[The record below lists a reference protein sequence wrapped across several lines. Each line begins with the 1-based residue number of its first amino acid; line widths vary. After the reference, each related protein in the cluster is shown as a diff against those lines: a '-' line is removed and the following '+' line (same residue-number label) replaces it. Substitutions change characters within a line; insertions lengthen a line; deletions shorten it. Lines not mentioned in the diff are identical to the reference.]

1 MRKRRVNNMV
11 MKIKDIRKLTSE
23 QRKSRLDQYRRE
35 YMNVKAQLSSGGS
48 IDHTDSKLIGITG
61 HILNETKT
69 SLLIDADSKKYISK
83 KDGHFR
89 IYGEEI
95 SFQVQG
101 QLLVGVP
108 KKRSKRKH
116 KNW

>member
-1 MRKRRVNNMV
+1 MTIDKEKILHIINN
-11 MKIKDIRKLTSE
+11 DLTGYKLEIVS
-23 QRKSRLDQYRRE
+23 
-35 YMNVKAQLSSGGS
+35 
-48 IDHTDSKLIGITG
+48 HTDSKLIGITG

-69 SLLIDADSKKYISK
+69 SLLIDADSNKYISK

-101 QLLVGVP
+101 QLLVGIP

>member
-1 MRKRRVNNMV
+1 MSINKGKILNIINNDLTGY
-11 MKIKDIRKLTSE
+11 KIEIIS
-23 QRKSRLDQYRRE
+23 
-35 YMNVKAQLSSGGS
+35 
-48 IDHTDSKLIGITG
+48 HTDSNLMGIIGL
-61 HILNETKT
+61 ILNETKT
-69 SLLIDADSKKYISK
+69 SLTIDVDGKKNISK

-89 IYGEEI
+89 IYSEEI
-95 SFQVQG
+95 SFQIQG

>member
-1 MRKRRVNNMV
+1 MSIKKERILHIINNDLSGY
-11 MKIKDIRKLTSE
+11 KIEIIS
-23 QRKSRLDQYRRE
+23 
-35 YMNVKAQLSSGGS
+35 
-48 IDHTDSKLIGITG
+48 HTDSNLIGIIG
-61 HILNETKT
+61 LILNETKT
-69 SLLIDADSKKYISK
+69 SLTIGAEGKKNISK

-89 IYGEEI
+89 IFTEEI

-101 QLLVGVP
+101 QLLVGIP

>member
-1 MRKRRVNNMV
+1 MTIDKE
-11 MKIKDIRKLTSE
+11 KILHIINKDLTGYKLEIVS
-23 QRKSRLDQYRRE
+23 
-35 YMNVKAQLSSGGS
+35 
-48 IDHTDSKLIGITG
+48 HTDSKLIGITG

-69 SLLIDADSKKYISK
+69 SLLIDADSKKYVSK

>member
-1 MRKRRVNNMV
+1 MSIKKERILHIINNDLSGY
-11 MKIKDIRKLTSE
+11 KIEIIS
-23 QRKSRLDQYRRE
+23 
-35 YMNVKAQLSSGGS
+35 
-48 IDHTDSKLIGITG
+48 HTDSNLIGIIG
-61 HILNETKT
+61 LILNETKT
-69 SLLIDADSKKYISK
+69 SLTIGSEGQKNISK

-89 IYGEEI
+89 IFTEEI

-101 QLLVGVP
+101 QLLVGIP

>member
-1 MRKRRVNNMV
+1 MTIDKEKILHIINN
-11 MKIKDIRKLTSE
+11 DLTGYKLEIVS
-23 QRKSRLDQYRRE
+23 
-35 YMNVKAQLSSGGS
+35 
-48 IDHTDSKLIGITG
+48 HTDSKLIGITG

-69 SLLIDADSKKYISK
+69 SILIDAASKKYISK

-89 IYGEEI
+89 IYGQEI

-101 QLLVGVP
+101 QLLVGIP

>member
-1 MRKRRVNNMV
+1 MSINKEKILNIINNDLTGY
-11 MKIKDIRKLTSE
+11 KIEIIS
-23 QRKSRLDQYRRE
+23 
-35 YMNVKAQLSSGGS
+35 
-48 IDHTDSKLIGITG
+48 HTDSNLMGIIGL
-61 HILNETKT
+61 ILNETKT
-69 SLLIDADSKKYISK
+69 SLTIDFDGEKKISK

-89 IYGEEI
+89 IYSEEI
-95 SFQVQG
+95 SFQIQG

>member
-1 MRKRRVNNMV
+1 MSINKGKILNIINNDLTGY
-11 MKIKDIRKLTSE
+11 KIEIIS
-23 QRKSRLDQYRRE
+23 
-35 YMNVKAQLSSGGS
+35 
-48 IDHTDSKLIGITG
+48 HTDYNLMGIIGL
-61 HILNETKT
+61 ILNETKT
-69 SLLIDADSKKYISK
+69 SLTIDVDGKKNISK

-89 IYGEEI
+89 IYSEEI
-95 SFQVQG
+95 SFQIQG

>member
-1 MRKRRVNNMV
+1 MSINKGKILNIINNDLNGY
-11 MKIKDIRKLTSE
+11 KIEIIS
-23 QRKSRLDQYRRE
+23 
-35 YMNVKAQLSSGGS
+35 
-48 IDHTDSKLIGITG
+48 HTDSNLMGIIGL
-61 HILNETKT
+61 ILNETKT
-69 SLLIDADSKKYISK
+69 SLTIDVDGKKNISK

-89 IYGEEI
+89 IYSEEI
-95 SFQVQG
+95 SFQIQG

>member
-1 MRKRRVNNMV
+1 MIIDKEKILHIINN
-11 MKIKDIRKLTSE
+11 DLTGYKLEIVS
-23 QRKSRLDQYRRE
+23 
-35 YMNVKAQLSSGGS
+35 
-48 IDHTDSKLIGITG
+48 HTDSKLIGITG

>member
-1 MRKRRVNNMV
+1 MSINKEKILNIINNDLIGY
-11 MKIKDIRKLTSE
+11 KIEIIS
-23 QRKSRLDQYRRE
+23 
-35 YMNVKAQLSSGGS
+35 
-48 IDHTDSKLIGITG
+48 HTDSNLMGIIGL
-61 HILNETKT
+61 ILNETKT
-69 SLLIDADSKKYISK
+69 SLTIDFDGEKKISK

-89 IYGEEI
+89 IYSEEI
-95 SFQVQG
+95 SFQIQG

>member
-1 MRKRRVNNMV
+1 MKLMTIDKEKILHIINNELTGY
-11 MKIKDIRKLTSE
+11 KLEIIS
-23 QRKSRLDQYRRE
+23 
-35 YMNVKAQLSSGGS
+35 
-48 IDHTDSKLIGITG
+48 HTDSKLIGITG
-61 HILNETKT
+61 HILDETKT
-69 SLLIDADSKKYISK
+69 TLLIDTDDKKYISK

-89 IYGEEI
+89 IYTEEI
-95 SFQVQG
+95 SFQVRG

>member
-1 MRKRRVNNMV
+1 MSINKEKILNIINNDLTGY
-11 MKIKDIRKLTSE
+11 KIEIIS
-23 QRKSRLDQYRRE
+23 
-35 YMNVKAQLSSGGS
+35 
-48 IDHTDSKLIGITG
+48 HTDSNLMGIIGL
-61 HILNETKT
+61 ILNETKT
-69 SLLIDADSKKYISK
+69 SLTIDVDGKKNISK

-89 IYGEEI
+89 IYSEEI
-95 SFQVQG
+95 SFQIQG

>member
-1 MRKRRVNNMV
+1 MSINKEKILNIINNDLIGY
-11 MKIKDIRKLTSE
+11 KIEIIS
-23 QRKSRLDQYRRE
+23 
-35 YMNVKAQLSSGGS
+35 
-48 IDHTDSKLIGITG
+48 HTDSNLMGIIGL
-61 HILNETKT
+61 ILNETKT
-69 SLLIDADSKKYISK
+69 SLTIDVDGKKNISK

-89 IYGEEI
+89 IYSEEI
-95 SFQVQG
+95 SFQIQG

>member
-1 MRKRRVNNMV
+1 MTVDKEKILHIINN
-11 MKIKDIRKLTSE
+11 DLTGYKLEIVS
-23 QRKSRLDQYRRE
+23 
-35 YMNVKAQLSSGGS
+35 
-48 IDHTDSKLIGITG
+48 HTDSKLIGITG

-101 QLLVGVP
+101 QLLVGIP